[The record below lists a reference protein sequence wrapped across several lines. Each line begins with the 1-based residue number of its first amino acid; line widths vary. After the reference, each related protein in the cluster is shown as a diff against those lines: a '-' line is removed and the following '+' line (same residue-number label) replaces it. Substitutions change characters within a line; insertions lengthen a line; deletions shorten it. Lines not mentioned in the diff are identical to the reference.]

1 MSGQPSEES
10 STAAFRTRS
19 FECDMSACDRSLVSK
34 AFGLGVTQFTDRY
47 SPIPKRFALRLSGH
61 VDAGTAAMVFV
72 DGTGKLGTTTV
83 AANGN
88 KMPVA
93 SRHVQLND
101 FLDPHKTCD

>member
-1 MSGQPSEES
+1 MSCQPSEES

-72 DGTGKLGTTTV
+72 DGTGKLGTNAE
-83 AANGN
+83 AAKRNMVGRYTPLV
-88 KMPVA
+88 ML
-93 SRHVQLND
+93 SD
-101 FLDPHKTCD
+101 FLNAQK